1 MGSIAAVRSVVDTE
15 PGVALE
21 YAEIVDADTLEPAMT
36 LRKTCYIVLAA
47 RVGNTRLIDNA
58 LIEPAGESFVV
69 SV

>member
-1 MGSIAAVRSVVDTE
+1 
-15 PGVALE
+15 VALE

-58 LIEPAGESFVV
+58 LIEPADDSFVV